1 MLYNQSYNDPIHQKR
16 VNQLKLLAFDYGA
29 SSGRAILGD
38 FDGERLNLSEVHRFA
53 NDPVTVNG
61 SMYWDVL
68 RLFHELKQGIRKAAQ
83 QTSLTCVGVDTWG
96 VDFGLLDRHGDLLGN
111 AYHYR
116 DQRTEGMV
124 ELAAGQTPLAEIYQ
138 ETGIAIQKF
147 NTLYQLIALKQQKTT
162 VLEQAQT
169 LLFMPD
175 LFNYF
180 LTGQM
185 FSEYTIA
192 STSQLVGVNSRN
204 WHYPLLERFGI
215 PGRILADIIFPGMV
229 LGSLRDDVAAEL
241 GVKPFPVAAV
251 AGHDTAS
258 AVAAVPA
265 DRSDYLYISSGTWSL
280 MGIETNAPVNNY
292 DSFRLNFTNEGG
304 INHTFRVLK
313 NIMGLWIIQE
323 CKRHWDRAGATESF
337 QQLME
342 LAEAAR
348 PFAALIDPDDEL
360 FYSPGQ
366 MPQKLVEYCQRIGQ
380 APPNG
385 KGEMVRAVL
394 EGLALKYR
402 MVAADLERTANTEL
416 PLIHIVGGGSQNT
429 LLNQFTANACRRP
442 VKAGPVEATAIGNLI
457 GQLLAVGMVANLGEA
472 RMLVRNSFPVQT
484 YEPRQTE
491 LWDEAYGRFVKL
503 IHNNNKGE

>member
-1 MLYNQSYNDPIHQKR
+1 MTKVHPRK

-29 SSGRAILGD
+29 SSGRAMLGT
-38 FDGERLNLSEVHRFA
+38 FDGERLELTEVHRFA

-68 RLFHELKQGIRKAAQ
+68 RLFHELKQGVRKAAQ
-83 QTSLTCVGVDTWG
+83 QAPLACVGVDTWG
-96 VDFGLLDRHGDLLGN
+96 VDFGLLDCHGDLLGN

-124 ELAAGQTPLAEIYQ
+124 EFASGQVPLAEIY
-138 ETGIAIQKF
+138 EATGIAIQKF
-147 NTLYQLIALKQQKTT
+147 NTLYQLIALKHQKAA
-162 VLEQAQT
+162 VLEQART
-169 LLFMPD
+169 LLFIPD

-192 STSQLVGVNSRN
+192 STSQLVGADSRN
-204 WHYPLLERFGI
+204 WHYPLLERLGI
-215 PGRILADIIFPGMV
+215 PTHVLTELIPPGMV
-229 LGSLRDDVAAEL
+229 LGSLRDEVAAEL

-265 DRSDYLYISSGTWSL
+265 DRPDYLYISSGTWSL
-280 MGIETNAPVNNY
+280 LGIETNAPVNTP

-304 INHTFRVLK
+304 INHTVRVLK

-323 CKRHWDRAGATESF
+323 CKRYWDRAGATESF

-348 PFAALIDPDDEL
+348 PFTALIDPDDPV

-366 MPQKLVEYCQRIGQ
+366 MPQQLVAYCHRTGQ
-380 APPNG
+380 TPPHG
-385 KGEMVRAVL
+385 KGEIVRVVL

-402 MVAADLERTANTEL
+402 MVAADLEQTANVKL
-416 PLIHIVGGGSQNT
+416 PVIHIIGGGSQNT
-429 LLNQFTANACRRP
+429 LLNQFTANACQRP

-457 GQLLAVGMVANLGEA
+457 GQLLAVGAVADLTEA
-472 RMLVRNSFPVQT
+472 RLLVRNSFPVQI

-491 LWDEAYGRFVKL
+491 LWDETYGRFVEL
-503 IHNNNKGE
+503 IRNTNQNQ